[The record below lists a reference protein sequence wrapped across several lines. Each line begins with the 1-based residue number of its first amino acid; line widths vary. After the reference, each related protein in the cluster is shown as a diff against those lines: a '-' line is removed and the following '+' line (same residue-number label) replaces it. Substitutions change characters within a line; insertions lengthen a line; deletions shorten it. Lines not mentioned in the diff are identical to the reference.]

1 MRLLKMLPSWRARA
15 TAPVLPTRELLV
27 LALACA
33 PLTGCGGS
41 KPPPPPPPPPTL
53 ELTVAAS
60 ADLNPGADKTPQPVA
75 VHLYQLAA
83 TQKFSKAD
91 VFALTEHEQATLGA
105 DDLGSTDFVIKPS
118 EKLVIKQ
125 DLKADAQAVGVLAL
139 FYDID
144 NAAWRASAPVAANG
158 PSKLEL
164 RVEKLSVS
172 LKQAGKPPAPQ
183 EKP

>member
-1 MRLLKMLPSWRARA
+1 MRLLKTLPSWRARA
-15 TAPVLPTRELLV
+15 TATVLPTRESLV
-27 LALACA
+27 QALACA

-41 KPPPPPPPPPTL
+41 KPPPPPTL
-53 ELTVAAS
+53 ELMATAS

-118 EKLVIKQ
+118 EKLLIKQ
-125 DLKADAQAVGVLAL
+125 DLKAGTQAVGALAL

-144 NAAWRASAPVAANG
+144 NAEWRASAPVAANG

-172 LKQAGKPPAPQ
+172 LKQAGKPSAPQ